1 MGIETENPLG
11 TMKLEERVGVLKA
24 LADPSRTLVVNALLE
39 KPHCVEELAE
49 RLHLAPSTISFH
61 LRRLE
66 EAHLVTKTKTQYYLV
81 YHLRSDILQ
90 MRLRDFVCMP
100 TDTDGAELKR
110 VRKYR
115 QKVISSFFRGGELA
129 SLPKQWRKR
138 RIILEEFLTRFEPG
152 QDYEEH
158 EVNQRIQ
165 TLYPDYC
172 TIRRLLID
180 EGYMTREG
188 QRYRRLGMETQPMEN
203 RSELKR
209 QYKET
214 PKQAGI
220 FVVTNTSNGKVLLGS
235 SLNLHGPLNKHRFML
250 SIGYH
255 WLKPLQEDWNKF
267 GPDSFKFEIVEVI
280 KPKDDP
286 DFDIEQELAL
296 LEQIWLDKLQP
307 VGKQGYNKDAK
318 IRE

>member
-11 TMKLEERVGVLKA
+11 AMTLEQRVGVLKA
-24 LADPSRTLVVNALLE
+24 LADQSRAQLVNALLE

-66 EAHLVTKTKTQYYLV
+66 EANLVTKTKTQYYLV
-81 YHLRSDILQ
+81 YHLRADILQ
-90 MRLRDFVCMP
+90 MRLRDFVSMP
-100 TDTDGAELKR
+100 SGEDGAEHKR
-110 VRKYR
+110 MKKHR
-115 QKVISSFFRGGELA
+115 QKVVATFFRGGELTA
-129 SLPKQWRKR
+129 LPKQWRKR
-138 RIILEEFLTRFEPG
+138 RLILEEFLAKFETG
-152 QDYEEH
+152 RDYEEH
-158 EVNQRIQ
+158 EVNQRIE
-165 TLYPDYC
+165 TLYSDYC

-180 EGYMTREG
+180 EGYMAREG
-188 QRYRRLGMETQPMEN
+188 QRYRRVEMEIQPMEN

-220 FVVTNTSNGKVLLGS
+220 FLVTNTSNGKVLLGS

-255 WLKPLQEDWNKF
+255 WLKPLQEDWNQS
-267 GPDSFKFEIVEVI
+267 GPDCFKFEILEVI
-280 KPKDDP
+280 KPKDEP
-286 DFDIEQELAL
+286 DFDIEEELSL
-296 LEQIWLDKLQP
+296 LEQIWLEKLQP
-307 VGKQGYNKDAK
+307 VGKQGYNKDTK